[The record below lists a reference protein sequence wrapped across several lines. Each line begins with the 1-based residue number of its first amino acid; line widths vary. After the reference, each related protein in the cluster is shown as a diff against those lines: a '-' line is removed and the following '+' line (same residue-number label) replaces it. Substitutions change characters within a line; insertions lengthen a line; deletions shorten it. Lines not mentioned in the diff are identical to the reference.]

1 MIDKI
6 YVCHHIPLIE
16 RKNSLQEFFV
26 QNNIEVE
33 WVEGYLPSE
42 IEYEYKRV
50 VGNIN
55 DSEISLYLKHQYC
68 FDDQI
73 KNNFENILILEDD
86 VDLPF
91 NFNEYL
97 KKSMIEFNLHE
108 PKLDGL
114 MLGSCC
120 NINFK
125 NTVDSKLV
133 YYQVGQLTRC
143 CHAMVFT
150 LTAAQK
156 IIKIIMI
163 INYPIDHKLNY
174 IIKKEDLKIGWV
186 EPSIKQKSEIGLFE
200 SSIVHTQVVSI

>member
-6 YVCHHIPLIE
+6 FVCHHKPLIE
-16 RKNSLQEFFV
+16 RKNSLQEFFL
-26 QNNIEVE
+26 QNDIEVE

-55 DSEISLYLKHQYC
+55 DSEISIYLKHQYC
-68 FDDQI
+68 FDEQI
-73 KNNFENILILEDD
+73 KNNFETILILEDD
-86 VDLPF
+86 VDLPD
-91 NFNEYL
+91 NFNDHL
-97 KKSMIEFNLHE
+97 KKCMKEFNLHK

-120 NINFK
+120 NINFE
-125 NTVDSKLV
+125 NIVNSKLV
-133 YYQVGQLTRC
+133 YYQEGQLTRC

-150 LTAAQK
+150 LNAAQK
-156 IIKIIMI
+156 IIKNIKT

-186 EPSIKQKSEIGLFE
+186 EPSIKQKSEIGLFK
-200 SSIVHTQVVSI
+200 SSIVHTQVTNI